1 MQPVKLQLITMNF
14 LIVCSLTLTLLIH
27 SSSCSTARDLW
38 DSPVIC
44 SSGGIACDYTNENII
59 DQITGVPTVDMC
71 RELCLDINDCQFFS
85 YFDETATPFP
95 GFCELFKSCERINN
109 CSNCYT
115 ENINCGTTC
124 GTNVIGD
131 LDENVLD
138 VISNIQSE
146 IECKAL
152 CIKNVTC

>member
-1 MQPVKLQLITMNF
+1 MKFFIF
-14 LIVCSLTLTLLIH
+14 IVCSIFIFLIH
-27 SSSCSTARDLW
+27 SSSGTINGDLR

-44 SSGGIACDYTNENII
+44 YSDGVACDYTNENII

-71 RELCLDINDCQFFS
+71 RELCIDIDDCQFFS
-85 YFDETATPFP
+85 YFNETATPFP
-95 GFCELFKSCERINN
+95 GICELFKSCERINN

-138 VISNIQSE
+138 VIPNIEPQS
-146 IECKAL
+146 
-152 CIKNVTC
+152 